1 MAKKDINRL
10 LEAEPSVFLLLGSK
24 NRSLLLAYTDRVCN
38 AQNVLGTIGAQ
49 LLPMA
54 SYFRIS
60 LRARLFFERAFEQA
74 FSMHVNAP

>member
-24 NRSLLLAYTDRVCN
+24 NRSLLLACN
-38 AQNVLGTIGAQ
+38 TQNVLGTIGAQ

>member
-24 NRSLLLAYTDRVCN
+24 NRSLLLADRARN